1 MKKIIIIDY
10 GCGNI
15 ESIKRGF
22 NSIGENCIATDNLIE
37 IKTATHLIL
46 PGVGSFKNAMNRLLS
61 LGLANSIINHSKEK
75 KPLLGICLGMQL
87 MFTKSYE
94 FGKTDGLN
102 IFNGEIIKLESND
115 KKKFK
120 VPNIGWYNL
129 VRGDNK
135 TKNEIECL
143 NEGKYYHVHSYYSN
157 PVNKEKITHF
167 IEYNKKKICVSY
179 KENNNL
185 GVQFHP
191 EKSRQCGL
199 NFLKFFSS
207 L

>member
-1 MKKIIIIDY
+1 MKF
-10 GCGNI
+10 
-15 ESIKRGF
+15 SIKPL
-22 NSIGENCIATDNLIE
+22 NEENFYTRRFRNYLD
-37 IKTATHLIL
+37 
-46 PGVGSFKNAMNRLLS
+46 GVVSPCNKAFGS
-61 LGLANSIINHSKEK
+61 
-75 KPLLGICLGMQL
+75 
-87 MFTKSYE
+87 
-94 FGKTDGLN
+94 
-102 IFNGEIIKLESND
+102 D

-129 VRGDNK
+129 VGVSNK
-135 TKNEIECL
+135 KKNEIECL